1 LCCPCSLYSDI
12 HVSGCWFHYG
22 RAIDK
27 RLTKMGLKEA
37 YTRQTHVKDL
47 VHCVLGLPLL
57 PPGDMLQALQ
67 EIRSTIHDDDEFS
80 HQLHQLLAYV
90 KRQTT
95 RSLSTRAKSASLLL
109 VLASHCQSVKFL
121 VRQIQV
127 RYFPVLHFPALHFRP
142 LFSSPAFSS
151 LARSSIIFQSCIFS
165 APSSMRMV
173 ADRQTCCLS

>member
-1 LCCPCSLYSDI
+1 MIATVFEEASACAVRAVYSDI

-22 RAIDK
+22 RAIVK

-67 EIRSTIHDDDEFS
+67 EIRSTI
-80 HQLHQLLAYV
+80 QLLAYV

-95 RSLSTRAKSASLLL
+95 RSLPTRAKSASLLL
-109 VLASHCQSVKFL
+109 VLASHCPSYFKFGK
-121 VRQIQV
+121 
-127 RYFPVLHFPALHFRP
+127 FKSS
-142 LFSSPAFSS
+142 FSSPAFSS
-151 LARSSIIFQSCIFS
+151 RAFS
-165 APSSMRMV
+165 APPLSCTNVLV
-173 ADRQTCCLS
+173 AYYR

>member
-1 LCCPCSLYSDI
+1 MLSVQSTATYTCPL
-12 HVSGCWFHYG
+12 CWFHYG
-22 RAIDK
+22 PAIVK
-27 RLTKMGLKEA
+27 RLTKIGLKEA

-67 EIRSTIHDDDEFS
+67 EIRSTLHHDDEFS

-95 RSLSTRAKSASLLL
+95 HSLPTRAKSASLLP
-109 VLASHCQSVKFL
+109 VLASHCQSVKFQ

-127 RYFPVLHFPALHFRP
+127 RHFPALHFRP
-142 LFSSPAFSS
+142 SFSSPAFSS
-151 LARSSIIFQSCIFS
+151 PALSSVIFQSCIFS
-165 APSSMRMV
+165 APAFDCILRSTFCS
-173 ADRQTCCLS
+173 